1 MIKFRYAL
9 TSAACACAFV
19 ATAAVAQPAAS
30 SCQSSL
36 AQVTQEWNAIGFAT
50 PMKPLQAQV
59 VARDG
64 QTDSGADVT
73 YLSHQLRQAAE
84 DCAAGRDAAGLQTIA
99 TIRTRL
105 TPYAH

>member
-1 MIKFRYAL
+1 MIKLRYAL
-9 TSAACACAFV
+9 ASAVCACAFV
-19 ATAAVAQPAAS
+19 ATAAVAEPASA

-36 AQVTQEWNAIGFAT
+36 AQVSQEWNEIGFAA

-64 QTDSGADVT
+64 QTDSGAEVT
-73 YLSHQLRQAAE
+73 YLSHQLRQAAQ
-84 DCAAGRDAAGLQTIA
+84 DCAAGRDEAGLQTIA
-99 TIRTRL
+99 MIRARL

>member
-9 TSAACACAFV
+9 ASVACAFTFA
-19 ATAAVAQPAAS
+19 ATAAVAQPAAA

-36 AQVTQEWNAIGFAT
+36 AQVTKEWDAIGFAT

-64 QTDSGADVT
+64 QTDSGAEVT
-73 YLSHQLRQAAE
+73 YLGRQLRQAAE
-84 DCAAGRDAAGLQTIA
+84 DCAAGRDAAGLQTLAMIQ
-99 TIRTRL
+99 TRL